1 MDRGGLLRAEHPE
14 RAAGG
19 RSAGVVAAAP
29 RRWREQD
36 VLERSGVRA
45 VCSGVG
51 TPCWRSSSWIAGALR
66 GVHVSLDLR
75 QGRFAL
81 GAFKLQE
88 LNQLPFLVPHILLK
102 LLLDWM

>member
-1 MDRGGLLRAEHPE
+1 M
-14 RAAGG
+14 
-19 RSAGVVAAAP
+19 AAAL

-45 VCSGVG
+45 ACSGVG
-51 TPCWRSSSWIAGALR
+51 SPCWRSSSWIAGALR
-66 GVHVSLDLR
+66 GVQVSLDLR

-81 GAFKLQE
+81 GAVGLQE
-88 LNQLPFLVPHILLK
+88 LNQLPFLVPQILLK